1 VTLLNILE
9 GGVPAIAFLL
19 MVAVGL
25 DVTREDLREI
35 AKSRALLA
43 AATVA
48 PVLLLPAA
56 ALIVARLL
64 TADSRIIDYLLLT
77 AACPGGGM
85 SNVYVYLARANT
97 ALSVTLTALS
107 SLLAVLTMPPII
119 AAYQVVLGRTVGFAL
134 PVRTL
139 LAQLLVMAV
148 IPIVIGAVVRDRRP
162 ELERQYGGRF
172 RAISAAGVVGIVAVG
187 MVQSAGSL
195 QEVLVTG
202 APAAAALVAAGM
214 AAGWMMGAV
223 FGSPHADRF
232 TLLVEFGVRS
242 LAIAMVIQV
251 TLLHD
256 PEFVPFGAVALFAQ
270 ALLLMIAV
278 RVYRSGAGGA

>member
-1 VTLLNILE
+1 
-9 GGVPAIAFLL
+9 
-19 MVAVGL
+19 
-25 DVTREDLREI
+25 
-35 AKSRALLA
+35 
-43 AATVA
+43 
-48 PVLLLPAA
+48 
-56 ALIVARLL
+56 
-64 TADSRIIDYLLLT
+64 
-77 AACPGGGM
+77 
-85 SNVYVYLARANT
+85 
-97 ALSVTLTALS
+97 
-107 SLLAVLTMPPII
+107 
-119 AAYQVVLGRTVGFAL
+119 
-134 PVRTL
+134 
-139 LAQLLVMAV
+139 
-148 IPIVIGAVVRDRRP
+148 
-162 ELERQYGGRF
+162 
-172 RAISAAGVVGIVAVG
+172 